1 MAFNAKYISDVLGV
15 ITSDQVALELNGP
28 AQPGVVKPL
37 DGTDYL
43 HVMMPMSIPR

>member
-1 MAFNAKYISDVLGV
+1 L
-15 ITSDQVALELNGP
+15 LGP